1 VTAFIQD
8 NLGPAF
14 LVLVVLLAVAFAAL
28 GILARRLG
36 ELHRRLDAITR
47 GEDGRSLQGVLEGH
61 VGRVVAVADEVERLS
76 ARTAALEASG
86 RKAFQRIGLVRFNPF
101 EDTGGNQSFAL
112 ALLDAEDDGIVL
124 SSLHSRGGTRIY
136 TKAVAGGRPEAALS
150 EEEAHALGLA
160 RGATAG
166 RVALAERA
174 STGAGER

>member
-1 VTAFIQD
+1 MTAFIHD

-14 LVLVVLLAVAFAAL
+14 LILAVLFAVALVGL
-28 GILARRLG
+28 GIVARRLA

-47 GEDGRSLQGVLEGH
+47 GEDGRSLQGVLEVH
-61 VGRVVAVADEVERLS
+61 MGRVVAVGDEVERLS
-76 ARTAALEASG
+76 SRTAALEASG
-86 RKAFQRIGLVRFNPF
+86 RRAFQRIGLVRFNPF

-112 ALLDAEDDGIVL
+112 ALLDADDDGIVL

-150 EEEAHALGLA
+150 EEEAHALALA

-166 RVALAERA
+166 RVALAGRA
-174 STGAGER
+174 SAGADER